1 MIRRPPR
8 STRTDTLF
16 PYTTL
21 FRSIG
26 LADAL
31 SACSAT
37 ARLKT
42 VEYLADSN
50 LVAGGGRFEGDPGI
64 AGVSDDC
71 DAVPA
76 VKPVEQHRQR
86 LLYQRQLVGRV
97 HRTGGI
103 DQEHQVRARPID
115 GLQVIS
121 ANADTHQLAPGGKG
135 AGEDRNRIAERLFL
149 RQ

>member
-76 VKPVEQHRQR
+76 VKPVEQHRSE
-86 LLYQRQLVGRV
+86 
-97 HRTGGI
+97 
-103 DQEHQVRARPID
+103 EHTSELQSLMRISYAVFCLKKKNIKYTSPSHCKSRAD
-115 GLQVIS
+115 
-121 ANADTHQLAPGGKG
+121 N
-135 AGEDRNRIAERLFL
+135 
-149 RQ
+149 